1 MSYDVQHW
9 CTISSTNKRGHSLFI
24 LVCASTVRTKHFLW
38 MWDGLKRC
46 QGTLSIYQ
54 SNISKN
60 KLELK
65 QTRYNDIDW
74 WYFNQ
79 LIQFKTTEMAN
90 KDLDR
95 YCNAL
100 DKCWSI
106 PYQI

>member
-1 MSYDVQHW
+1 MMF
-9 CTISSTNKRGHSLFI
+9 STGVLFLQQI
-24 LVCASTVRTKHFLW
+24 KE
-38 MWDGLKRC
+38 LKRC